1 MARRH
6 KSTRE
11 IKKQNESLGSNAFKK
26 SVAESRSKFSSNTVA
41 KTIARSKGNDIGI
54 SNVKR
59 PSIASSRITGLLKQ
73 LRINKSK
80 IRGR

>member
-1 MARRH
+1 MGEAYPKEPEETAR
-6 KSTRE
+6 KG
-11 IKKQNESLGSNAFKK
+11 KKKK
-26 SVAESRSKFSSNTVA
+26 TVA